1 MVKETMDKK
10 YNESWVVIIG
20 EGFGFEVR
28 VADAPRLSLLV
39 AVAVAYAHPAR
50 RIRCLR

>member
-1 MVKETMDKK
+1 MASRQVKETMDKK

-28 VADAPRLSLLV
+28 LGTPIPCRT
-39 AVAVAYAHPAR
+39 
-50 RIRCLR
+50 